1 MKSIIATTTTLILVG
16 AIMAGEPFM
25 SIIVQGTSLRVSG
38 LPQVTDLPL
47 LGLRLPDPRAAPDP
61 QVWADRPRDPPE
73 GGAAGKSLGS
83 VRVLCWWVV
92 Y

>member
-1 MKSIIATTTTLILVG
+1 
-16 AIMAGEPFM
+16 MAGEPFM
-25 SIIVQGTSLRVSG
+25 SIIVQGTS
-38 LPQVTDLPL
+38 
-47 LGLRLPDPRAAPDP
+47 LRLPDPRAAPDP